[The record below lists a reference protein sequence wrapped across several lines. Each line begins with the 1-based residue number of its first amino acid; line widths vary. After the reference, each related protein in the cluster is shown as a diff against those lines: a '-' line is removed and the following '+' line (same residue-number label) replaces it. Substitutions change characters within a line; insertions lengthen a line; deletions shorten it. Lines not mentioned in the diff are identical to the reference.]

1 MIENEEKRAL
11 RDMQRDREENLYG
24 AADIAAAVGRIADAI
39 VRDFRR
45 DGGGFALI
53 GIYKQGVPLAER
65 LIRAVE
71 ERGGGRPELAKL
83 DISMYR
89 DDVGLRSGLPLIRET
104 VIPFNMENKRVILVD
119 DVLSSGRSIRAALDA
134 VTDYGRPALIR
145 LAVLV
150 DRGMQEYPIRADYV
164 GLRVDVPI
172 GRRIRV
178 DFVENDGVDAILA
191 VPWRRDAAPQP
202 ADALT

>member
-1 MIENEEKRAL
+1 MTEQK
-11 RDMQRDREENLYG
+11 QLYD
-24 AADIAAAVGRIADAI
+24 AAAIAAAIARMADAI
-39 VRDFRR
+39 AAEFQPDSG
-45 DGGGFALI
+45 DDGFALI

-65 LIRAVE
+65 LLEAVA
-71 ERGGGRPELAKL
+71 ERNGGCRPELAKL

-104 VIPFNMENKRVILVD
+104 IIPFNMENKRVILVD

-150 DRGMQEYPIRADYV
+150 DRGMPEYPIRADYV
-164 GLRVDVPI
+164 GLRVDAPAD
-172 GRRIRV
+172 RKIRV
-178 DFVENDGVDAILA
+178 DFKENDGIDAIRE
-191 VPWRRDAAPQP
+191 VSWHRDAMPQNT
-202 ADALT
+202 D